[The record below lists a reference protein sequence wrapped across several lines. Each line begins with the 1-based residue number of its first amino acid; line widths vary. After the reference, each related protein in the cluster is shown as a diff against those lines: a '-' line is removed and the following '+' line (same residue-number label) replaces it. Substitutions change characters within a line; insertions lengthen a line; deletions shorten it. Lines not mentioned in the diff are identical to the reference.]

1 MKEEQL
7 MKKLRRREEEQQKAV
22 EIVMKNLLQVQSLV
36 VQPHES
42 LPSPHNQPLSLL
54 LTQHFYFFLTQKT
67 LHLSTSDPTP
77 A

>member
-22 EIVMKNLLQVQSLV
+22 EIVMKDLLQVQSLV

-42 LPSPHNQPLSLL
+42 LPSPHNQPLSL
-54 LTQHFYFFLTQKT
+54 F
-67 LHLSTSDPTP
+67 
-77 A
+77 

>member
-42 LPSPHNQPLSLL
+42 LPSPTINLSL
-54 LTQHFYFFLTQKT
+54 FF
-67 LHLSTSDPTP
+67 
-77 A
+77 